1 MKRKHI
7 TISIVLAALM
17 LVSLF
22 SVAGSATGVSG
33 QASGKTIEMSPPDGI
48 LAGTGPAASSSF
60 ASGQWYI
67 YAVDTNGALWYT
79 QYGNS
84 STWTSLGG
92 LATASPAAVSWGTP
106 SSPNSNLRI
115 DVFVRGTDGA
125 VWQKY
130 YNNTV
135 WSGWHALGGQ
145 LASGTGPAVSSYSAG
160 RLDVF
165 AEGTNGA
172 LYHKWWNGKSWS
184 AWESLGG
191 HLTAS
196 PAATWDVAASPASNN
211 IYVFVRGTDGA
222 CWSKVW
228 SGAAW
233 SGWHSLGGQLEPN
246 TGPAVSQDLNLF
258 VQGIDGQ
265 LWHWNGGTT
274 WGTLGGAPPETL
286 STASPGAVLLID
298 DNTIVC
304 VGTTSG
310 NVWYSGPTYNF
321 NDWSSAGSPL

>member
-1 MKRKHI
+1 
-7 TISIVLAALM
+7 
-17 LVSLF
+17 
-22 SVAGSATGVSG
+22 
-33 QASGKTIEMSPPDGI
+33 MSSPDGI

-92 LATASPAAVSWGTP
+92 LATASPAAVSWGTA

-135 WSGWHALGGQ
+135 WSGWHSLGGQ

-184 AWESLGG
+184 GWQNLGG
-191 HLTAS
+191 KLTAS
-196 PAATWDVAASPASNN
+196 PAAVSPFTVGA
-211 IYVFVRGTDGA
+211 IDVFVRGTDGA
-222 CWSKVW
+222 VW
-228 SGAAW
+228 QKNWNGTVSAW
-233 SGWHSLGGQLEPN
+233 SPWTSLGGQLAPG

-258 VQGIDGQ
+258 VQGTDGQ